1 MTKEDAARLQ
11 ELAAQMKPA
20 LDDESSARAMLD
32 NATQRQQS
40 IFAEMKKI
48 AGDERLVVTADDV
61 AFILK
66 SGSVE
71 VAPNV
76 VANDVKVEASK

>member
-1 MTKEDAARLQ
+1 MTKEDSARLQ

-20 LDDESSARAMLD
+20 LDDEESARTMLD
-32 NATQRQQS
+32 NAVQRQQA

-76 VANDVKVEASK
+76 VSDDVKVDAIK